1 MSHLDEIAVLK
12 AALAER
18 DASLAERDSALSL
31 AQEQLLAVQRAVQ
44 RLKRENERLKQ
55 QAMGTRR
62 ERIPDPPEQTA
73 LWFSTRGPGGSAAA
87 KDKAPSQGARPSQ
100 ASRGPARGHF
110 GQHRRP

>member
-12 AALAER
+12 TALAER

-73 LWFSTRGPGGSAAA
+73 LWSAPEVQ
-87 KDKAPSQGARPSQ
+87 KVE
-100 ASRGPARGHF
+100 
-110 GQHRRP
+110 